1 MSFNNLDNRHFNG
14 KEKNVDWMHFEIAKQ
29 TTRLKN
35 AKILH
40 DYA

>member
-1 MSFNNLDNRHFNG
+1 MEG
-14 KEKNVDWMHFEIAKQ
+14 MIARLESW

-40 DYA
+40 DYRNYQAA